1 MGGMPVVTILLIL
14 LAASMHAGWNTLL
27 RSGADR
33 MWSMTVM
40 SAAVAAACALL
51 ALVVPAPAQGSWGC
65 VLASA
70 VIHVGYNLF
79 LVRTYRS
86 GDLGQTYPIA
96 RGASP
101 LLVSLGAAVFAGEWP
116 GLVSVSGVLLVAG
129 GILSLAFQGRR
140 ISRDVVPWALGTG
153 CFIGAYTVV
162 DGIGA
167 RLSGAPVGYTV
178 WMCLIQG
185 AMTLPF
191 FAVLRGWRSL
201 IRGRRETLIVAG
213 GGLISLVAYGIVILA
228 MSLGPMGPVSALR
241 ETSVVFAALF
251 GRLFLKEKLTAWR
264 LAACAVIAVGAV
276 FIGYGGGTR

>member
-1 MGGMPVVTILLIL
+1 
-14 LAASMHAGWNTLL
+14 MHAGWNTLL
-27 RSGADR
+27 RAAADR

-40 SAAVAAACALL
+40 SAAVAVACGLL
-51 ALVVPAPAQGSWGC
+51 TPLVPVPAPASWGC

-129 GILSLAFQGRR
+129 GILSLALQGRR

-153 CFIGAYTVV
+153 CFIGAYTVI

-185 AMTLPF
+185 ALTLPF
-191 FAVLRGWRSL
+191 FTVQRGWRSM

-276 FIGYGGGTR
+276 FIGYGGGQG